1 MTQFP
6 ILSLSGSARE
16 RGVQH
21 GRGAASRVA
30 HSVASYARL
39 FAYYRGHSSAE
50 MRQRATAYLPVLET
64 HAPELLDEMRGIA
77 DGAGRAFEEILA
89 LNARTELL
97 AGALV
102 ASQHP
107 GFDAAV
113 AANRAAGVPQHAD
126 AAGGASGGVISECTT
141 VAALPEASV
150 GGRTW
155 LAQNWDWSGD
165 QRAACVVLRI
175 TQSGRPNV
183 LTMTE
188 AGIVG
193 KIGINDAGVA
203 VALNILSS
211 TRDGREPGMP
221 VHVLLRLMMDAES
234 LEDARAL
241 TRRAQAGGSSCIT
254 IADARG
260 GAVCL
265 EITPGGVGEL
275 HPIDGLLAHSNHCLC
290 ADAQSIAC
298 AIPVKS
304 STVPRYSRASQLL
317 QGLHGC
323 IDAPALQSLLRDR
336 EGDGLAICRYPDMS
350 LHPIER
356 VESVC
361 GVVMDTHARV
371 MHLSPDVPERAPF
384 EAIAVSA

>member
-6 ILSLSGSARE
+6 ILSLNGSAHE

-21 GRGAASRVA
+21 GRGASGRVA

-39 FAYYRGHSSAE
+39 FAYYRGQSWPH
-50 MRQRATAYLPVLET
+50 MQQRAKAYLPVLEA
-64 HAPELLDEMRGIA
+64 HAPDLLEEMRGIA
-77 DGAGRAFEEILA
+77 EGSKRGFEEILA
-89 LNARTELL
+89 LNVRTELL

-102 ASQHP
+102 ASQHA
-107 GFDAAV
+107 GFDAAM
-113 AANRAAGVPQHAD
+113 AANRDAGVPQHPD

-141 VAALPEASV
+141 VAALPEASA

-155 LAQNWDWSGD
+155 LAQNWDWSGE

-175 TQSGRPNV
+175 AQSGRPNV

-193 KIGINDAGVA
+193 KIGLNSAGVA

-234 LEDARAL
+234 LDDARAL
-241 TRRAQAGGSSCIT
+241 TRLAHAGGSSCIT

-260 GAVCL
+260 SAVCL

-275 HPIDGLLAHSNHCLC
+275 HPAGGLLAHSNHCLC
-290 ADAQSIAC
+290 ANTQAAAS
-298 AIPVKS
+298 AIPAKS
-304 STVPRYSRASQLL
+304 STMPRLSRARQLL
-317 QGLHGC
+317 EEMRGR

-336 EGDGLAICRYPDMS
+336 QGDGLAICRYPDMS
-350 LHPIER
+350 LHVVER

-361 GVVMDTHARV
+361 GVVMDTQARV

-384 EAIAVSA
+384 EAIAV

>member
-1 MTQFP
+1 MTHFP

-21 GRGAASRVA
+21 GRAAASRVA

-39 FAYYRGHSSAE
+39 FAYYRGQAWSE
-50 MRQRATAYLPVLET
+50 MQRRAAAYLPVLEA
-64 HAPELLDEMRGIA
+64 HAPALLDEMRGIA
-77 DGAGRAFEEILA
+77 DGSGRAFEEILA
-89 LNARTELL
+89 LNVRTELL

-102 ASQHP
+102 ASQHA
-107 GFDAAV
+107 GFDAAT
-113 AANRAAGVPQHAD
+113 ATNCAAGVPQHAD
-126 AAGGASGGVISECTT
+126 AAGTGASGGVISECTT
-141 VAALPEASV
+141 VAALPEASL

-165 QRAACVVLRI
+165 QRPACVVLRI
-175 TQSGRPNV
+175 AQSGRPNV

-193 KIGINDAGVA
+193 KIGINSAGVA

-211 TRDGREPGMP
+211 TCDGREPGMP

-234 LEDARAL
+234 LEDAQAL
-241 TRRAQAGGSSCIT
+241 TRLAQAGGSSCIT

-260 GAVCL
+260 SAVCL
-265 EITPGGVGEL
+265 EITPAGVGEL

-290 ADAQSIAC
+290 ANTQPIAS

-304 STVPRYSRASQLL
+304 STVPRYSRASHLL
-317 QGLHGC
+317 QSLRGR

-336 EGDGLAICRYPDMS
+336 EGDGLAICRYPDMN
-350 LHPIER
+350 LHPVER

-361 GVVMDTHARV
+361 GVLMDTQSRV

-384 EAIAVSA
+384 DAIAV